1 MMRSGH
7 CVHHLGGI
15 AASLRECPGDAC
27 IVSSPEFLRESKAL
41 YDNLRPSR
49 IVVGAPK
56 DDAEAVAAAKQFADL
71 PAYGA
76 DLVELSRANA
86 DGAVGIPRL
95 VLRVIET

>member
-1 MMRSGH
+1 MPR
-7 CVHHLGGI
+7 
-15 AASLRECPGDAC
+15 
-27 IVSSPEFLRESKAL
+27 
-41 YDNLRPSR
+41 
-49 IVVGAPK
+49 
-56 DDAEAVAAAKQFADL
+56 AVAAAKQFADL